1 MTKSDLRKQ
10 FFVFISAAC
19 VIVAA
24 LILLPFV
31 EPPIRRYLTVFLT
44 SVDQDQAEVAVNL
57 LDNFFRII
65 KIILWF
71 ILVVSFVR
79 LINVLLFETLLRKT
93 SSYEISALV
102 RNIFTVII
110 CLVAFFII
118 LQTQYETAYEKLA
131 PILPARR
138 LSASSSV

>member
-10 FFVFISAAC
+10 FFVFISATI

-24 LILLPFV
+24 LILLKFI
-31 EPPIRRYLTVFLT
+31 EPPIIEQYLPAFLA
-44 SVDQDQAEVAVNL
+44 SINQGQAEKIAFNL
-57 LDNFFRII
+57 LYNFFRILT
-65 KIILWF
+65 IILWF

-102 RNIFTVII
+102 RNIFTIII
-110 CLVAFFII
+110 CLIAFFII
-118 LQTQYETAYEKLA
+118 LQSQFSSAYEK
-131 PILPARR
+131 R
-138 LSASSSV
+138 LSVSSLV